1 MGSQVEPTVDWH
13 ATGPRLPVSRYGSN
27 LRPWL
32 SVRLALRIAITAALG
47 AALLAAPAAAA
58 PERTVAVRGEATE
71 RVPNDAAKL
80 GFSVSVV
87 RGKRSVALRA
97 VASGLRSVIAAV
109 QKSPGVGEGDISTGE
124 ISVRRINRPKRDVY
138 RASEGIGV
146 VLHQPDL
153 AGDLVSAAIA
163 AGATG
168 TRGPRFFVGDPSAA
182 YNSALAAALTQAKER
197 ATALAGAAGAS
208 LGPVISIVEDGE
220 VTPEFSEGTAK
231 AAPGCG
237 STPVVVQRSTKRCT
251 AAPPVK
257 PGRSTVTATV
267 HAVFALL

>member
-1 MGSQVEPTVDWH
+1 VRI
-13 ATGPRLPVSRYGSN
+13 A
-27 LRPWL
+27 L
-32 SVRLALRIAITAALG
+32 SIAITAVLG
-47 AALLAAPAAAA
+47 AALLATPAVAA
-58 PERTVAVRGEATE
+58 PERTVAVRGEATV

-80 GFSVSVV
+80 GFSVSVL
-87 RGKRSVALRA
+87 RGKRSAALQA
-97 VASGLRSVIAAV
+97 VAAGLRSVIAAV
-109 QKSPGVGEGDISTGE
+109 QESPGVGEGDVTTTQ
-124 ISVRRINRPKRDVY
+124 ISVSRVSRPKRDVY

-146 VLHQPDL
+146 VLHQPEL

-168 TRGPRFFVGDPSAA
+168 TRGPSFFVGDTSAA
-182 YNSALAAALTQAKER
+182 YDSALAAALTQAKER

-208 LGPVISIVEDGE
+208 LGPVISIAEDGE

-237 STPVVVQRSTKRCT
+237 TTPVAVKRSHRRCA

>member
-1 MGSQVEPTVDWH
+1 M
-13 ATGPRLPVSRYGSN
+13 
-27 LRPWL
+27 
-32 SVRLALRIAITAALG
+32 RLALQIAITAVLG

-58 PERTVAVRGEATE
+58 PERTVAVRGEATV

-97 VASGLRSVIAAV
+97 VAAGLRSVIAAV

-124 ISVRRINRPKRDVY
+124 ISVRRINRPKRDVF

-146 VLHQPDL
+146 ILHQPEL

-168 TRGPRFFVGDPSAA
+168 TRGPSFFVGDSSAA
-182 YNSALAAALTQAKER
+182 YNGALAAALTQAKER
-197 ATALAGAAGAS
+197 ATALAAAAGAS
-208 LGPVISIVEDGE
+208 VGPVISIVEDGE
-220 VTPEFSEGTAK
+220 VTPGFSEGTAK
-231 AAPGCG
+231 ATPGCG
-237 STPVVVQRSTKRCT
+237 SVPVAVKRSSKRCA

>member
-1 MGSQVEPTVDWH
+1 MS
-13 ATGPRLPVSRYGSN
+13 
-27 LRPWL
+27 
-32 SVRLALRIAITAALG
+32 LALRIAITAVLG

-58 PERTVAVRGEATE
+58 PERTVAVRGEATV
-71 RVPNDAAKL
+71 RVPNDAARL
-80 GFSVSVV
+80 GFSVSVI
-87 RGKRSVALRA
+87 RGKRSVALRT
-97 VASGLRSVIAAV
+97 VAAGLRSVIAAV
-109 QKSPGVGEGDISTGE
+109 QKTPGVGEGDVTTAE
-124 ISVRRINRPKRDVY
+124 ISVSKVNHRKRDVY
-138 RASEGIGV
+138 RASEGIRV
-146 VLHQPDL
+146 ILHQPDL
-153 AGDLVSAAIA
+153 AGDLVSAAVA

-168 TRGPRFFVGDPSAA
+168 TRGPSFFVGDSNAA
-182 YNSALAAALTQAKER
+182 YNGALALALTQAKER
-197 ATALAGAAGAS
+197 ATTLAGAAGAS

-237 STPVVVQRSTKRCT
+237 SVPVAVMRSSKRCA